1 MANPFKDIEP
11 NDKPSDELKNKVLG
25 SRSFIDKWLQ
35 MVELFVGNMFGT
47 IAKGAQDKEPT
58 EPKKGDEDDRSKK
71 NLKPLN

>member
-35 MVELFVGNMFGT
+35 MLELFVGNMFGT
-47 IAKGAQDKEPT
+47 IAKSAQDQKDKKE
-58 EPKKGDEDDRSKK
+58 ESEEDDRSKK